1 MKDQLVRQTIMTTQ
15 EDVKELNEDTTLKL
29 SVKTL
34 AGIAVLIFTLV
45 GMWFTL
51 QGDIAEAKELPIP
64 ADPEI
69 TRMEYD
75 MKDQLVRQTI
85 MTTQEDVKE
94 LKEDMKRIEE
104 KIDKLR

>member
-1 MKDQLVRQTIMTTQ
+1 MA
-15 EDVKELNEDTTLKL
+15 KEFNEDTTLKL
-29 SVKTL
+29 SIKTL
-34 AGIAVLIFTLV
+34 GGIAILIFTLV

-51 QGDIAEAKELPIP
+51 QADIAEAKELPLP
-64 ADPEI
+64 LDPEI

-75 MKDQLVRQTI
+75 MKDQLIRQTI

-104 KIDKLR
+104 KIDNLR